1 MYQWSKGNK
10 WIINWII
17 NERIDMNYG
26 EILKQASNDVILK
39 NMEKKDSDLC
49 SPINTT
55 SSSSLA
61 MWFYP
66 QKNLSYKWGL
76 HCMLWFRL
84 EKDQN

>member
-1 MYQWSKGNK
+1 
-10 WIINWII
+10 
-17 NERIDMNYG
+17 MNYG

-61 MWFYP
+61 M
-66 QKNLSYKWGL
+66 
-76 HCMLWFRL
+76 
-84 EKDQN
+84 